1 LYREHMRSMKPFVTL
16 AALSAFSCPAPVG
29 AAIPSGAPVHGIR
42 CDQME
47 GALLHIH
54 QHVTIRD
61 HGKPV
66 PIPDDVG
73 RPLIGQCLYWIH
85 THTPDGIVH
94 IESPN
99 FRSFTLGEFF
109 DVWGQPL
116 STGNVAGAKPRQGER
131 VAVWVG
137 GRPYTGDPR
146 TIELLPHLD
155 VTIEVGPPYVKP
167 APFTDWK
174 GN

>member
-1 LYREHMRSMKPFVTL
+1 MQSMKLFTVL
-16 AALSAFSCPAPVG
+16 AVLGAFSGAEPVRAAVPAG
-29 AAIPSGAPVHGIR
+29 AAIHGIR

-146 TIELLPHLD
+146 TIELLQHLD